1 MVRFAII
8 EVNQSLTIAQVTP
21 GQLPEDTARQERGY
35 LIDPATYRSYDQA
48 CAALFKMQRRDHENV
63 DQTVLHA

>member
-48 CAALFKMQRRDHENV
+48 REALFKMLRTSPASAEES
-63 DQTVLHA
+63 VLQA

>member
-21 GQLPEDTARQERGY
+21 GHLPEDTARQERGY

-48 CAALFKMQRRDHENV
+48 REALSKMLHNSPEQVEES
-63 DQTVLHA
+63 VLRA

>member
-48 CAALFKMQRRDHENV
+48 RAALFKMQRRDHENV
-63 DQTVLHA
+63 DQTVLPA

>member
-8 EVNQSLTIAQVTP
+8 EVNQNLTIAQVTP

-48 CAALFKMQRRDHENV
+48 REALSKMLRNSPESMDV
-63 DQTVLHA
+63 SVLQA

>member
-35 LIDPATYRSYDQA
+35 LIDPSTYRSYDQA
-48 CAALFKMQRRDHENV
+48 REALFKMLPENADHAAL
-63 DQTVLHA
+63 QA